1 MKTKTR
7 ICFLFVLRPVVK
19 SNKDLSL
26 AGAVQLLITTEQNSV
41 LSGWP
46 QKTRV

>member
-1 MKTKTR
+1 MKTTTR
-7 ICFLFVLRPVVK
+7 FCFLFDLRPVVK

-26 AGAVQLLITTEQNSV
+26 AGVQLLITTEQNSV